1 MNDNDAATSAL
12 GFDEEE
18 RLPWLEPIE
27 DRDDSGVSMG
37 RLIALVLAGL
47 VAIGLVVGG
56 LWWWQNVGGRPRAE
70 LIPAPE
76 GDYRVPPRAE
86 AGRFDGDGDAAVA
99 ATEGVRAAGQIDVG
113 AAPQTPVA
121 PAANRPA
128 ASATVPAAAPRGAT
142 PPVAANRSVEARP
155 EARPSVAA
163 TRPGAPAATAAATP
177 AAGASATGGSGMVQL
192 GSFASESAAN
202 AAWASLKRRLAWLAP
217 YNSNV
222 ARAEVGGRTVYRLYA
237 AAGSNSAARNL
248 CARLSAAGED
258 CLVTR

>member
-1 MNDNDAATSAL
+1 MNDNNNETSAL

-27 DRDDSGVSMG
+27 DGDDNGVSMG
-37 RLIALVLAGL
+37 RLIGLVLAGL
-47 VAIGLVVGG
+47 AAIGLVVGG

-99 ATEGVRAAGQIDVG
+99 ATEGVRPAGRIDTN
-113 AAPQTPVA
+113 AAPQAPVA
-121 PAANRPA
+121 PAANRPV
-128 ASATVPAAAPRGAT
+128 VPATAPATAPRGAT
-142 PPVAANRSVEARP
+142 PPVAANRSVEGR
-155 EARPSVAA
+155 
-163 TRPGAPAATAAATP
+163 PAATPTRAGATAAVP
-177 AAGASATGGSGMVQL
+177 AAGSPATGGSGMVQL

-202 AAWASLKRRLAWLAP
+202 AAWATLKRRLAWLAP

-222 ARAEVGGRTVYRLYA
+222 ARAEVGGRTVYRLQA

-258 CLVTR
+258 CLVAR